1 MLTFHKSQSHT
12 PPVHML
18 YDGFDVIGKNLAAF
32 GETMGKIP
40 DQAWK
45 GSAKRRADARDYQ
58 IPDPVP
64 PVPLIEQSF
73 STLHKTF
80 DVFESFM
87 ESQRRSKG
95 EAAVE
100 ILDTAKVTEKVDLED
115 QEPAKKIVAQE
126 KESYPGEKGA
136 NTTAKAVSAQGN
148 EMHTVEKP
156 LEGKNSRRHS
166 TAKGDVQ
173 TKGNQGTMETSAPA
187 PLVDARDSQP
197 MLTPGP
203 PRKRASGNDDSSGND
218 MLPPAKR
225 RAVFR
230 QELHSPGAAPILP
243 RLELVSPWTPVR
255 SQSSEGPR
263 HKISDHHHPSGNPE
277 VARTDTE
284 QN

>member
-1 MLTFHKSQSHT
+1 
-12 PPVHML
+12 ML
-18 YDGFDVIGKNLAAF
+18 YEGFDVIGRDLAAF

-40 DQAWK
+40 DKAWK
-45 GSAKRRADARDYQ
+45 GSAKRRADAGDYQ

-73 STLHKTF
+73 SMLHQTF

-100 ILDTAKVTEKVDLED
+100 ILDTTKVTEKVDLED
-115 QEPAKKIVAQE
+115 QKPAKKIVAQE
-126 KESYPGEKGA
+126 KKSHPGEKGA
-136 NTTAKAVSAQGN
+136 NTTAKAVSAQGH
-148 EMHTVEKP
+148 EIHTVEKA
-156 LEGKNSRRHS
+156 LEVEVSICHG

-173 TKGNQGTMETSAPA
+173 TKGNQGTMETSARA

-203 PRKRASGNDDSSGND
+203 PRKRASDNDDSSGND

-225 RAVFR
+225 RAVFD
-230 QELHSPGAAPILP
+230 QEPHSPGAAPILP
-243 RLELVSPWTPVR
+243 RLEMVSPWTPMR

-263 HKISDHHHPSGNPE
+263 HKSSDHHHRSGSSK